1 MGMKGLL
8 EEFKT
13 ISDLVKRI
21 EVLEDV
27 KAVSENSINMLKQ
40 DNDMIDSTLNYQN
53 PSYASMI
60 KSKEVE
66 TLVS

>member
-1 MGMKGLL
+1 MKDLL

-21 EVLEDV
+21 SALEDV
-27 KAVSENSINMLKQ
+27 KAVSENSINILKQ
-40 DNDMIDSTLNYQN
+40 DNDRLTLNYQN
-53 PSYASMI
+53 SSYASMI